1 MSGWEGYIYQIQH
14 KYDAAKAEYTKTNIC
29 QHAAIIGNDGV
40 AWAVSS
46 DWVGLNEYMHPLE
59 QDDGTFRDVPV
70 NEFRCALGAAQGK
83 R

>member
-14 KYDAAKAEYTKTNIC
+14 KYDTAKAEYTKTNIC

-46 DWVGLNEYMHPLE
+46 DWPGLTEY
-59 QDDGTFRDVPV
+59 GTTRDVLV